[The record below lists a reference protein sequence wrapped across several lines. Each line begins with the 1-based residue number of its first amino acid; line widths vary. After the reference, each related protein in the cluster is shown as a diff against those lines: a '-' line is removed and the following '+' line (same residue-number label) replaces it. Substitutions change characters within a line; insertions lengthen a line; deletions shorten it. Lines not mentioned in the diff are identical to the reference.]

1 MDEGW
6 AEDTRNPF
14 IPNKNVDVH
23 LLVKYAKERNVK
35 IILWLPWLT
44 VENNWELFKTFSDWG
59 IAGVKID
66 FMNRSDQCKHSK
78 KCTFYTLR
86 FGCSFAAVN
95 TIKPQLL

>member
-44 VENNWELFKTFSDWG
+44 VENNWELF
-59 IAGVKID
+59 
-66 FMNRSDQCKHSK
+66 
-78 KCTFYTLR
+78 
-86 FGCSFAAVN
+86 
-95 TIKPQLL
+95 